1 MNKVASLEFE
11 PFLYKSPDKHLSEA
25 VGTSDSDKFGSY
37 DRRKHST
44 SENSSD
50 KPTEF
55 VSRNY
60 STVEEEKIDNNLAN
74 FGGNLEDSKLSRSSD
89 NRGSKKMVQ
98 HVPKRVRKRKN
109 FADNSGIRNS
119 DVTIDASEE
128 AEEEEPSTFRVDRNN
143 NVYRNA
149 LIEDDSEDAK
159 SIDINL
165 LP

>member
-1 MNKVASLEFE
+1 MQ
-11 PFLYKSPDKHLSEA
+11 
-25 VGTSDSDKFGSY
+25 
-37 DRRKHST
+37 
-44 SENSSD
+44 
-50 KPTEF
+50 
-55 VSRNY
+55 
-60 STVEEEKIDNNLAN
+60 N
-74 FGGNLEDSKLSRSSD
+74 FYPYIHD
-89 NRGSKKMVQ
+89 GSKKMVQ